1 FAMPKPTRLVQ
12 IGEAAGPGIRLTG
25 DALRTS
31 GLEIYGAAR
40 NLASG
45 MATAYGQVV
54 DWVRD
59 GDLVMNVTTMPLSRI
74 GEAWQRTDLRGS
86 RLVIVRRVR
95 QMDEYQVKLFF
106 PGLAVGFAVAIVT
119 AITVGT
125 LSSVGLARFDG
136 GWLVAIT
143 GIVAWEVTNLVVG
156 APQR

>member
-1 FAMPKPTRLVQ
+1 MPKPTRLVQ
-12 IGEAAGPGIRLTG
+12 IGEAAGPSIRLTG

-86 RLVIVRRVR
+86 RLVIVP
-95 QMDEYQVKLFF
+95 D
-106 PGLAVGFAVAIVT
+106 
-119 AITVGT
+119 
-125 LSSVGLARFDG
+125 
-136 GWLVAIT
+136 
-143 GIVAWEVTNLVVG
+143 
-156 APQR
+156 